1 MLSAT
6 ADYFAAPVYV
16 PDVEDDDDF
25 EIIVDEPLLCVV
37 RMNDRTVAQ
46 VHSPVDLTELSYR
59 FAEIGFVAT
68 EMLAYEDGVLE
79 MLLRDL
85 GDIPVDVPEKEAKLL
100 TQVASYMKEREDVY
114 AA

>member
-1 MLSAT
+1 
-6 ADYFAAPVYV
+6 
-16 PDVEDDDDF
+16 
-25 EIIVDEPLLCVV
+25 
-37 RMNDRTVAQ
+37 
-46 VHSPVDLTELSYR
+46 
-59 FAEIGFVAT
+59 
-68 EMLAYEDGVLE
+68 